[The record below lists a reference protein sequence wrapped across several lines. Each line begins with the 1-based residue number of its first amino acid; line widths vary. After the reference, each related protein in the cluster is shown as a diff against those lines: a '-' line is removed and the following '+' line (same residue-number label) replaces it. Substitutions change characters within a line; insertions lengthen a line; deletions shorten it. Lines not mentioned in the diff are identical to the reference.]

1 MRILA
6 VGDVTGE
13 CGTEFVKTNLKYLI
27 EDELIDMCIVNGENA
42 AVRNGITEKEY
53 NIITESGAAVVTLGN
68 HSFDNKEVKKLLS
81 NSDIIRPANY
91 PKDTLGKGSTVVKI
105 NNKKVGVIN
114 LLGRINLLNVD
125 CPFETADREIEKL
138 KDECDMIFVDFHAET
153 TSEKLALAYYLDGR
167 VTGFFGTHTHV
178 QTADERIL
186 PKGTGYI
193 TDIGMTGVINSV
205 LGVEKDIII
214 ERLKTSM
221 PVKFEPAYG
230 KSMLCGAVFETDD
243 ETNKCVSVK
252 RIHIE

>member
-27 EDELIDMCIVNGENA
+27 EDEFIDMCIVNGENA
-42 AVRNGITEKEY
+42 AVRNGISEKEY
-53 NIITESGAAVVTLGN
+53 NIITECGADVVTLGN
-68 HSFDNKEVKKLLS
+68 HSFDNKEVKNLLS

-91 PKDTLGKGSTVVKI
+91 PRNTLGNGSTTVRIKDKTI
-105 NNKKVGVIN
+105 GVIN
-114 LLGRINLLNVD
+114 LLGRINLINVD
-125 CPFETADREIEKL
+125 CPFEAADREIEKL
-138 KDECDMIFVDFHAET
+138 ENMCDMIFVDFHAET

-178 QTADERIL
+178 QTADEHIL
-186 PKGTGYI
+186 PKGMGYI

-205 LGVEKDIII
+205 LGIEKNIII
-214 ERLKTSM
+214 ERLKTAM
-221 PVKFEPAYG
+221 PMKFEPAYG
-230 KSMLCGAVFETDD
+230 KSMLCGVVFETDD